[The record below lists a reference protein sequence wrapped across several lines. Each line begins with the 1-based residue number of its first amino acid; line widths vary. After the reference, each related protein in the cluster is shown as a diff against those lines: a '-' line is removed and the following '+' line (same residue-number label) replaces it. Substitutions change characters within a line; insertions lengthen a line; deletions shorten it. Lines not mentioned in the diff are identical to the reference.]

1 MFLTSRPCGA
11 ELPFMISHHQSY
23 QRWKTCFFPPSP
35 NQVGSGKSA
44 QSFSDWLCNRGQKVY
59 TTCLKCCRSAIRI
72 SHLGMAAYVW
82 PPPTPITIL
91 TPLGLSPEMYNEG
104 PPTKQTIVGSKF
116 RQGDVANSGIPYS
129 APKVHRDIAIK
140 MVFGG

>member
-59 TTCLKCCRSAIRI
+59 TTCLKCCRSASRI

-82 PPPTPITIL
+82 PPLLPSQSSRPWGFPQRCTMKAPQPNKPLLAQSFDKGMSPIPGYHTVL
-91 TPLGLSPEMYNEG
+91 PRYTGTSP
-104 PPTKQTIVGSKF
+104 
-116 RQGDVANSGIPYS
+116 
-129 APKVHRDIAIK
+129 
-140 MVFGG
+140 